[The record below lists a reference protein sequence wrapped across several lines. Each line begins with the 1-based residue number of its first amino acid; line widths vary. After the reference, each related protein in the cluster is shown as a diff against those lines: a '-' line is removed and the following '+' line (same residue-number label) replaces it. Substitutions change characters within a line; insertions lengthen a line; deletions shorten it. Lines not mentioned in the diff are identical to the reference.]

1 MASSTSSTQEGQES
15 RQGTSDMWQ
24 GYFSESLKMIR
35 EHRKEL
41 IEVKATNEVQKL
53 EIADLKGRLTKSEDE
68 KAWMHAMIK
77 QSHES
82 HDSTVAILNNN
93 SERLQSCVQ
102 GLESELAGEK
112 LCHLEEIET
121 LQRKLKPGS
130 RAIKINRVDTADAST
145 WVDNLSGHTRWADL
159 FDPSDTSDT
168 LHKEASAALGSQGG
182 ADNCRLP
189 Q

>member
-1 MASSTSSTQEGQES
+1 MASSTSTAQDGQEP
-15 RQGTSDMWQ
+15 RQGTTDMWQ
-24 GYFSESLKMIR
+24 GYFTESLKMIQ

-41 IEVKATNEVQKL
+41 IEAKATTEAHKL

-68 KAWMHAMIK
+68 KAWMHSMIK

-82 HDSTVAILNNN
+82 HDCTVAILNNN
-93 SERLQSCVQ
+93 SERLKLCVQ
-102 GLESELAGEK
+102 GLESELAGEN

-121 LQRKLKPGS
+121 LQRKLKSGS
-130 RAIKINRVDTADAST
+130 RSYQINKVDTADAST
-145 WVDNLSGHTRWADL
+145 WVDNMSGHTRWADL

-168 LHKEASAALGSQGG
+168 LHKEISAALGSQGG